1 MAGPPNPPPGPRRNI
16 RTISYVTDS
25 IGGNVMIDE
34 LEKITKT
41 KFKKKRAYGAV
52 KALGQTY
59 PVSNF
64 TDVVPKE
71 MAENKP
77 DVLVLQ
83 RDSVTLTDLSE
94 GAPEEYARQQMKV
107 VSQNMMTVAT
117 SALASNP
124 QLQQVIIMQAAPR
137 YDDKED
143 LNNYGNDMLHE
154 AKKESLSVHK
164 NKVFVGVHNLEC
176 TDAGMKASRYGDG
189 SKGQVD
195 MVHMRGSSGLV
206 SYTRSVAQILAAAG
220 LTSQLEAANLARN
233 KEDLKIKNS
242 GGNSFQNQGRNRSG
256 GNNFQ
261 NQGRQNKGGSR
272 RQQQPSIF
280 ELATSNMFAPLQS
293 NC

>member
-1 MAGPPNPPPGPRRNI
+1 MN
-16 RTISYVTDS
+16 
-25 IGGNVMIDE
+25 E
-34 LEKITKT
+34 LEKIAIAQ
-41 KFKKKRAYGAV
+41 FKKKRAYGAG
-52 KALGQTY
+52 KAPGQTY
-59 PVSNF
+59 PVSYF

-83 RDSVTLTDLSE
+83 RDSVTLTDMSE
-94 GAPEEYARQQMKV
+94 GAPVEYGRQLMKV
-107 VSQNMMTVAT
+107 VSQNMMSVAT
-117 SALASNP
+117 SALDSNP
-124 QLQQVIIMQAAPR
+124 QLQQVILMQAAPR
-137 YDDKED
+137 YDDKEE

-154 AKKESLSVHK
+154 AKKESQSINK

-220 LTSQLEAANLARN
+220 LTTKQEAINLARN
-233 KEDLKIKNS
+233 KEDLKMKNS
-242 GGNSFQNQGRNRSG
+242 GANMYQNQGRR
-256 GNNFQ
+256 
-261 NQGRQNKGGSR
+261 NKGGPR
-272 RQQQPSIF
+272 RQQQPSTF
-280 ELATSNMFAPLQS
+280 QLATSNMFAPLQS

>member
-1 MAGPPNPPPGPRRNI
+1 
-16 RTISYVTDS
+16 
-25 IGGNVMIDE
+25 MIEE

-41 KFKKKRAYGAV
+41 KFKKKRAYGSV
-52 KALGQTY
+52 KAAGQTY
-59 PVSNF
+59 PISNF

-71 MAENKP
+71 LAVHKP
-77 DVLVLQ
+77 DVLVIQ

-117 SALASNP
+117 TALDSNP
-124 QLQQVIIMQAAPR
+124 QLQQVILMQAAPR
-137 YDDKED
+137 YDDKEE
-143 LNNYGNDMLHE
+143 LNNFGNDMLNE

-164 NKVFVGVHNLEC
+164 NKVFIGVHNLEC
-176 TDAGMKASRYGDG
+176 ADAGLKASRYGDG

-195 MVHMRGSSGLV
+195 MVHMRGSSGLI

-220 LTSQLEAANLARN
+220 LTSLQEATNLARN
-233 KEDLKIKNS
+233 KEDLKMKN
-242 GGNSFQNQGRNRSG
+242 SG

-261 NQGRQNKGGSR
+261 NQGRKNKGGQR
-272 RQQQPSIF
+272 RQQQHQPSPF

>member
-1 MAGPPNPPPGPRRNI
+1 
-16 RTISYVTDS
+16 
-25 IGGNVMIDE
+25 MINE

-52 KALGQTY
+52 KAPGQTY

-83 RDSVTLTDLSE
+83 RDSVTLTDMSE
-94 GAPEEYARQQMKV
+94 GAPVEYGRQLMKV
-107 VSQNMMTVAT
+107 VSQNMMSVAT
-117 SALASNP
+117 SALDSNP
-124 QLQQVIIMQAAPR
+124 QLQQVILMQAAPR
-137 YDDKED
+137 YDDKEE
-143 LNNYGNDMLHE
+143 LNNYGNDMLHK
-154 AKKESLSVHK
+154 AKKESQSINK

-195 MVHMRGSSGLV
+195 MVHMRGSFGLV

-220 LTSQLEAANLARN
+220 LTTQQEAINLARN
-233 KEDLKIKNS
+233 KEDLKMKNS
-242 GGNSFQNQGRNRSG
+242 GANIYQNQGRR
-256 GNNFQ
+256 
-261 NQGRQNKGGSR
+261 NKGGPR
-272 RQQQPSIF
+272 RQQQ
-280 ELATSNMFAPLQS
+280 
-293 NC
+293 